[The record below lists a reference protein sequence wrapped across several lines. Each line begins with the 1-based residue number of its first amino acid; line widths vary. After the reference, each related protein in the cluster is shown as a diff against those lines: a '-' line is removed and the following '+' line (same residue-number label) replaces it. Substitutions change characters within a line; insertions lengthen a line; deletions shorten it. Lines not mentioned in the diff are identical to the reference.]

1 MRFELQAFLQPVDLT
16 QNVLRTF
23 EQALA
28 RRGQPDAALD
38 AIEQQ
43 KAQFLLQTLDL
54 PRQRRLRDAQ
64 IVAGFPKIL
73 PAGGLNKV
81 AELAQVHVTSPFLVM
96 PIFDQSDDNSI
107 LS

>member
-43 KAQFLLQTLDL
+43 KTQFALEMLNLT
-54 PRQRRLRDAQ
+54 RQRLLRDAQ
-64 IVAGFPKIL
+64 IVACLAKIL
-73 PAGGLNKV
+73 PSRDLNEI
-81 AELAQVHVTSPFLVM
+81 AELAQVHF
-96 PIFDQSDDNSI
+96 
-107 LS
+107 